1 MSTLE
6 NEVTFR
12 QQTQLNHNLESQF
25 SNSST
30 EFILLTDHRTSKF
43 KSLEQ
48 LEAAKQES
56 NESCCSRRCDNIC
69 RLKTLKRRLPILT
82 WLPKYNRSDALG
94 DLIAG
99 LTVGLTVIPQGLAY
113 SGVVNLPPQVS
124 CSNEYCSC
132 GCVNMFSQSYLYS
145 SYI

>member
-12 QQTQLNHNLESQF
+12 KRTELSQNLEAQF
-25 SNSST
+25 HSSST
-30 EFILLTDHRTSKF
+30 EFIQITDHRTSKH

-48 LEAAKQES
+48 LAAAKVTNDQS
-56 NESCCSRRCDNIC
+56 SDTCCSRQCNNLC
-69 RLKTLKRRLPILT
+69 RMKTLRKRLPILG
-82 WLPKYNRSDALG
+82 WLPKYNRSDAFG

-113 SGVVNLPPQVS
+113 SGVVGLPPQVRTT
-124 CSNEYCSC
+124 
-132 GCVNMFSQSYLYS
+132 GVCVSG
-145 SYI
+145 

>member
-12 QQTQLNHNLESQF
+12 RQTEINHNLEAQF
-25 SNSST
+25 HNSST
-30 EFILLTDHRTSKF
+30 EFILITDHRTSKY

-48 LEAAKQES
+48 LEAAKQENDLS
-56 NESCCSRRCDNIC
+56 DSCCNRYAKNIC
-69 RLKTLKRRLPILT
+69 RMKTLKKRLPIVS

-113 SGVVNLPPQVS
+113 SGVVGLPPQVR
-124 CSNEYCSC
+124 ELL
-132 GCVNMFSQSYLYS
+132 YLCRITSTYNHC
-145 SYI
+145 

>member
-25 SNSST
+25 SSSST
-30 EFILLTDHRTSKF
+30 DFILLTDHRTSKF

-48 LEAAKQES
+48 LEAAKDAS
-56 NESCCSRRCDNIC
+56 NESCCSRRCGNIC
-69 RLKTLKRRLPILT
+69 RLKTLKKRLPILS
-82 WLPKYNRSDALG
+82 WLPKYSRSDAFG

-124 CSNEYCSC
+124 STNGYCSC
-132 GCVNMFSQSYLYS
+132 VCVNTFSQPYLYGQL
-145 SYI
+145 